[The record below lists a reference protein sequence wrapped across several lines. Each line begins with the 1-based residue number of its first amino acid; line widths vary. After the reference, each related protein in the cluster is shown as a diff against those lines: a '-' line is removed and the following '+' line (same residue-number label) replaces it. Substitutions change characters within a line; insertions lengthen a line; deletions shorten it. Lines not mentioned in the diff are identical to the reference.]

1 MITNAINAVKEFN
14 KAFKI
19 EYSETQEANL
29 DDSIIELRYRLM
41 QEENNEYLEAA
52 RRKDLV
58 EIADALGD
66 KLYILCGTI
75 LAHGLQD
82 KIVEVFNEI
91 QKSNMSKLSIDGK
104 PVIREDGKILKGP
117 KLTKISPKKTYT
129 GVIGGFLLS
138 MIAGLVYIKYF
149 QESKHLLVL
158 QHLRSSH
165 LLLILTR

>member
-14 KAFKI
+14 KAFNI
-19 EYSETQEANL
+19 EYSETHEANL

-58 EIADALGD
+58 EIADALGY
-66 KLYILCGTI
+66 KLYIICGTI

-91 QKSNMSKLSIDGK
+91 QKSNMSKLSTDGT

-117 KLTKISPKKTYT
+117 NYFKPN
-129 GVIGGFLLS
+129 
-138 MIAGLVYIKYF
+138 IKD
-149 QESKHLLVL
+149 
-158 QHLRSSH
+158 
-165 LLLILTR
+165 ILDS